1 MTDNSKESVLSFKQQ
16 RFCVFFT
23 YAILVL
29 CIVVFSIV
37 YLIVKANNPPRLY
50 SDVTIGFTS
59 DLWNANK
66 YVKSG
71 ISICEGDYT
80 WTDGDY
86 IEFEPIQLE
95 DTDEELTITVN
106 YYSVFGGSQN
116 VIIDNNGEKIFEGVV
131 TEAGSISAPIELSET
146 DELNII
152 IELPD
157 SVQPKDV
164 SDSQDSR
171 DVALALTTIEIE

>member
-1 MTDNSKESVLSFKQQ
+1 MTDYRNKPVLNFKQQ
-16 RFCVFFT
+16 SLCVCVT
-23 YAILVL
+23 YGFLVL
-29 CIVVFSIV
+29 CTIVFFIV
-37 YLIVKANNPPRLY
+37 YFVVKANNPPRLY
-50 SDVTIGFTS
+50 SDATIGFTY

-71 ISICEGDYT
+71 ISICEGNYT

-95 DTDEELTITVN
+95 DTGEDLTITVN
-106 YYSVFGGSQN
+106 YYSVYGGSQTI
-116 VIIDNNGEKIFEGVV
+116 IIDNNGEKIYEGIV

-146 DELNII
+146 DELNIT

-164 SDSQDSR
+164 SDSQDER
-171 DVALALTTIEIE
+171 DIALALTTIELE

>member
-1 MTDNSKESVLSFKQQ
+1 MTDYRDKSVLFFKQQ

-23 YAILVL
+23 YGFLVL
-29 CIVVFSIV
+29 CIIVFSIAF
-37 YLIVKANNPPRLY
+37 LIVKANNPPRLN
-50 SDVTIGFTS
+50 SDATIGFTS

-86 IEFEPIQLE
+86 VEFEPIQLE
-95 DTDEELTITVN
+95 DTGEELTITVN
-106 YYSVFGGSQN
+106 YYSVYGGSQTI
-116 VIIDNNGEKIFEGVV
+116 IIDNNGEKIYEGVV

-146 DELNII
+146 DELNIT

-164 SDSQDSR
+164 SDSQDER
-171 DVALALTTIEIE
+171 DIALALTTIDIE